1 MTIVS
6 GAFSVCGF
14 EEQIFGAGEQVLGR
28 GQSDKEGFGPTVS
41 PQLVQSGKGR
51 IASDPALLN
60 LPRSAMAG
68 AFSVRWHRGTNLWP
82 NPISQTASCRFTQGA
97 RLLRQREVFSI
108 GQAVTNRIANAT
120 YVLDLCLQRPAVLG
134 ASAYVGKQVGNFFR
148 G

>member
-97 RLLRQREVFSI
+97 RLLLIHLVQRSRSRRARAP
-108 GQAVTNRIANAT
+108 G
-120 YVLDLCLQRPAVLG
+120 G
-134 ASAYVGKQVGNFFR
+134 
-148 G
+148 

>member
-28 GQSDKEGFGPTVS
+28 RQSDKEGFGPTVS

-60 LPRSAMAG
+60 LSRPLMVG
-68 AFSVRWHRGTNLWP
+68 AFNRNTPV
-82 NPISQTASCRFTQGA
+82 
-97 RLLRQREVFSI
+97 EVI
-108 GQAVTNRIANAT
+108 
-120 YVLDLCLQRPAVLG
+120 DDP
-134 ASAYVGKQVGNFFR
+134 
-148 G
+148 

>member
-1 MTIVS
+1 VTIVG

-68 AFSVRWHRGTNLWP
+68 AFSVRG
-82 NPISQTASCRFTQGA
+82 IEEQIFG
-97 RLLRQREVFSI
+97 
-108 GQAVTNRIANAT
+108 RI
-120 YVLDLCLQRPAVLG
+120 Q
-134 ASAYVGKQVGNFFR
+134 
-148 G
+148 